1 MTKRIIWTAASVL
14 GAAAISSSLTVLAVS
29 RQYAD
34 RSSSL
39 SFAGE
44 YEQYNSAAT
53 GKEMPDGSDSYH
65 AVDIPDDV
73 RVEEITYGNAA
84 DMIQTGDDFIL
95 YFGFPDCYYC
105 RYEISALTRALA
117 DNNQTLYSIRLPLSY
132 WSTARS
138 TYAFPEG
145 VPTVQEN
152 LDKVEEV
159 YTNADYD
166 SLLTVIADSMDDG
179 NSLPNETIRLDDGTY
194 ADIPDKYRLYAPTI
208 ARFEDGNCSL
218 FNPEDIDFSQS
229 ADETSDE
236 KLYEQFREFIAGEPQ
251 ANE

>member
-1 MTKRIIWTAASVL
+1 M
-14 GAAAISSSLTVLAVS
+14 
-29 RQYAD
+29 
-34 RSSSL
+34 
-39 SFAGE
+39 
-44 YEQYNSAAT
+44 
-53 GKEMPDGSDSYH
+53 
-65 AVDIPDDV
+65 
-73 RVEEITYGNAA
+73 
-84 DMIQTGDDFIL
+84 
-95 YFGFPDCYYC
+95 
-105 RYEISALTRALA
+105 
-117 DNNQTLYSIRLPLSY
+117 YSIRLPLSY

-145 VPTVQEN
+145 VPAAQEN